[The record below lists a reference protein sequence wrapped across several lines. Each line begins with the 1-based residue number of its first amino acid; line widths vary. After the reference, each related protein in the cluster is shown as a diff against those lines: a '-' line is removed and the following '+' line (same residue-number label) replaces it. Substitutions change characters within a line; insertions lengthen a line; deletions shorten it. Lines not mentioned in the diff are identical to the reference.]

1 MVGVVVYVDG
11 GSREFGC
18 LPLHHPA
25 YTFSLA
31 LSIPDLSLAFSL
43 SLSGSHLIDISL
55 SLGFS
60 LSRFLSLGFSLP
72 RPRTPP
78 PALPFGRTPIHQRQT
93 SRRMSHRCRLR
104 SRAAAPPG
112 GARARG
118 APGECT
124 TQNTPSHRAR
134 TRARAHARA
143 PRHFAPNSQ
152 GSGSTCCA
160 YAPEQPGECSKTFGR
175 TTTGPARGG
184 HGRTQKGGCP
194 ESPLLHPT
202 SPPPPI
208 PHFPASPRPLR

>member
-1 MVGVVVYVDG
+1 MVGVVVHVDG

-43 SLSGSHLIDISL
+43 SLSGSHLIDISLSL

-112 GARARG
+112 GARARVG
-118 APGECT
+118 PEAPPVSAPLKT
-124 TQNTPSHRAR
+124 LPHT
-134 TRARAHARA
+134 AHAHA
-143 PRHFAPNSQ
+143 PAH
-152 GSGSTCCA
+152 T
-160 YAPEQPGECSKTFGR
+160 PGPRGTSRLTHR
-175 TTTGPARGG
+175 GPDRPVV
-184 HGRTQKGGCP
+184 HMPQNNPVNTR
-194 ESPLLHPT
+194 
-202 SPPPPI
+202 
-208 PHFPASPRPLR
+208 RPLVV